1 MKAIIQR
8 VTSAKVMVGDEAV
21 SSIGRALCMLVGIS
35 SDNNANDMERIARK
49 FLNLRL
55 FDETAT
61 GNRWTESGEAPG
73 NTVR

>member
-35 SDNNANDMERIARK
+35 SDNNANDMERMWV
-49 FLNLRL
+49 
-55 FDETAT
+55 
-61 GNRWTESGEAPG
+61 GNRKRTKVPQSTA
-73 NTVR
+73 VR

>member
-35 SDNNANDMERIARK
+35 SDNNANDMERMWRTK
-49 FLNLRL
+49 VPQS
-55 FDETAT
+55 TA
-61 GNRWTESGEAPG
+61 
-73 NTVR
+73 VR